1 MQKDGLNEGK
11 FMTIQDVM
19 DKNIQQTKTFI
30 ETIESEQA
38 IEDGKR
44 VETIESHHNAIKA
57 EVMNTE
63 MKKNKL
69 ISEIKAGLG
78 DELKENKGVR
88 RVVEEEKKI
97 TVSLADRLRA
107 IFTKF

>member
-1 MQKDGLNEGK
+1 MQEGGLNEGK
-11 FMTIQDVM
+11 FMTVQDIM
-19 DKNIQQTKTFI
+19 DRNIQQTKAFI
-30 ETIESEQA
+30 ETIETEQS
-38 IEDGKR
+38 IEDSKR
-44 VETIESHHNAIKA
+44 VETIESHRNAIKA
-57 EVMNTE
+57 DLMNTE

-88 RVVEEEKKI
+88 RVVEDNKTI